1 MNRVSKIFCIVGL
14 VAVIGG
20 SITLGV
26 GMAQGGVFRRFT
38 KAEKKTKQFVIN
50 EENLKNNKVVLE
62 DIEIIKKAEKDFMEN
77 VQKRHRPGLILPSL

>member
-50 EENLKNNKVVLE
+50 E
-62 DIEIIKKAEKDFMEN
+62 
-77 VQKRHRPGLILPSL
+77 